1 MTTTED
7 ILRAAGFTEV
17 PEGVPGSGKTKVHLV
32 IGDGSK
38 AARVLDFKYRSTE
51 ETVVDGYKSLKER
64 FVKL

>member
-17 PEGVPGSGKTKVHLV
+17 PEGVPGSGKTKVPLV

-38 AARVLDFKYRSTE
+38 AARVLGFKYRSAE
-51 ETVVDGYKSLKER
+51 EMVVDGYKSLKER
-64 FVKL
+64 FAK